1 MFSKLITFLT
11 DTAEIL
17 TEAAEKASQIIND
30 YLCILFSL
38 PLIYLRNH
46 Q

>member
-17 TEAAEKASQIIND
+17 TEAAEKISQIIND
-30 YLCILFSL
+30 IDY
-38 PLIYLRNH
+38 R
-46 Q
+46 